1 MSSRRILVPKSAAD
15 LPKLPKLLLVS
26 TFAGGAKHAMKAP
39 ANVLAAT
46 LTGVLSEFDLLLE
59 ELEDDE

>member
-1 MSSRRILVPKSAAD
+1 MSRRSILVVKSAAD

-26 TFAGGAKHAMKAP
+26 TFSGGVKQAMKAP

-46 LTGVLSEFDLLLE
+46 LTGFLSEFDLVLE